1 MPRLPLVTLTLSLA
15 VMLAASPARADTIAY
30 TFSGVCADCT
40 GTASASLVLQNYKL
54 GDQIGDTNFV
64 SFTYNGTNLFGPYT
78 VTAADQP
85 ALFGSIDPNLP
96 SAETIFVSDDAVQF
110 ISSTDGT
117 WCTGMAFGCVFS
129 ADYGPTHLW
138 SEASAASAVP
148 EPVTFSLLGGSLLG
162 LVALRRKA

>member
-1 MPRLPLVTLTLSLA
+1 MF
-15 VMLAASPARADTIAY
+15 AASPVHADTMAY
-30 TFSGVCADCT
+30 SFSGVCSDCT

-78 VTAADQP
+78 VTAADLP

-96 SAETIFVSDDAVQF
+96 STENVFIGDDAVQF

-117 WCTGMAFGCVFS
+117 WCTSTAFGCILA
-129 ADYGPTHLW
+129 ADYGLTHLW
-138 SEASAASAVP
+138 TEAPAMSAVP
-148 EPVTFSLLGGSLLG
+148 EPMTLGLLGTGLLG